1 MVCFQKKII
10 QVNFKT
16 LYCCNFV
23 QKLTKIEPVDFQ
35 KHEKPHL
42 GPILGLLRQKPQKK
56 DQLLQKNSAAFNFQ

>member
-1 MVCFQKKII
+1 M
-10 QVNFKT
+10 
-16 LYCCNFV
+16 